1 MSLTLLL
8 LGFSTSANTAA
19 SLGELRIS
27 GQDDF
32 AMHVHGGAAAQ
43 LGQASFSLKNGGPAA
58 ELSVSKVEFLT
69 GSDCKA
75 APETVQSEPGVV
87 GLSLGEGQSPSKR
100 LEIPKGKHDL
110 KVHFAHVPAYYTHC
124 DRFAFRV
131 RFESAGE
138 SVVVVSETSVG
149 REEPWKGDL
158 EASP

>member
-1 MSLTLLL
+1 MSLALLM
-8 LGFSTSANTAA
+8 LGWSSAGTVA

-27 GQDDF
+27 GVDDY

-43 LGQASFSLKNGGPAA
+43 LGVASFELKNTGPKTM
-58 ELSVSKVEFLT
+58 LSVTQVEFLT

-87 GLSLGEGQSPSKR
+87 GLSLGEGQSPAKAV
-100 LEIPKGKHDL
+100 EVKKGKHDL

-131 RFESAGE
+131 SFESAGE
-138 SVVVVSETSVG
+138 TAVVVSETMVG
-149 REEPWKGDL
+149 REDP
-158 EASP
+158 